1 MTPPLHAVSR
11 GVRLTNV
18 GFLLTGWAGA
28 AAFILFWFLDRVVFN
43 SYPYTQA
50 EAMRWVFIGVWIAT
64 LAAALAGVIVGFVGR
79 CFCLRAPAEFPGV
92 RGRVMTA
99 VVLEGS
105 GWFSLL
111 VGFGVSLA
119 MSFRWLPDAQYVPG
133 IGLCFSLLLMVC
145 GRILFLR
152 FLRKLAVVVGDKPS
166 VRRAKFSLTLF
177 IAGWLVALLSLGI
190 TVGGSSLDLEEL
202 TTPISS
208 LFIIA
213 VGMSGLYG
221 LIVYDRLL
229 IHLARSVQA
238 FADEYHAEDDEYAP
252 RNTRDDDGD
261 DESTDEPADV

>member
-1 MTPPLHAVSR
+1 MTPPLHAVAR

-28 AAFILFWFLDRVVFN
+28 AAFCMFWFIDRVVIN
-43 SYPYTQA
+43 SYSSAYRS
-50 EAMRWVFIGVWIAT
+50 ELCRWVFIGLWLAT
-64 LAAALAGVIVGFVGR
+64 LVAALAGVIVGFVGR

-92 RGRVMTA
+92 RGRAMTA

-152 FLRKLAVVVGDKPS
+152 FLRKLAVAVEDKPS
-166 VRRAKFSLTLF
+166 VRRARFSLSLF
-177 IAGWLVALLSLGI
+177 LADWLAALVGLGVLAG
-190 TVGGSSLDLEEL
+190 GGVLYMEEL
-202 TTPISS
+202 TTPLANVIW
-208 LFIIA
+208 IA

-221 LIVYDRLL
+221 LILYDRLL
-229 IHLARSVQA
+229 SHLGRSVQA
-238 FADEYHAEDDEYAP
+238 FADEYHADDDEYEP
-252 RNTRDDDGD
+252 RPERE
-261 DESTDEPADV
+261 DEPDEEPADD

>member
-1 MTPPLHAVSR
+1 MTPPLHAVAR

-43 SYPYTQA
+43 SYSYTHRSD
-50 EAMRWVFIGVWIAT
+50 AMRWVFIGVWIAT

-92 RGRVMTA
+92 RGRAMTA

-152 FLRKLAVVVGDKPS
+152 FLRKLAVVVEDKPS
-166 VRRAKFSLTLF
+166 VRRAKLSLTLF
-177 IAGWLVALLSLGI
+177 VADWLVALLSLGI
-190 TVGGSSLDLEEL
+190 TLGGSELGLEEL

-221 LIVYDRLL
+221 LILYDRLL
-229 IHLARSVQA
+229 SHLGRSVQA
-238 FADEYHAEDDEYAP
+238 FADEYHAEDDEYEP
-252 RNTRDDDGD
+252 RPER
-261 DESTDEPADV
+261 EDEPDEESADD